1 MAKIKKKQDQ
11 GCNNQELSCKVHL
24 MRFMYLTYVNI
35 SNPICLLVSA
45 GLKLSRAHLFCPRSD
60 AVNSHGE
67 N

>member
-1 MAKIKKKQDQ
+1 
-11 GCNNQELSCKVHL
+11 

-45 GLKLSRAHLFCPRSD
+45 GLKLSQAHLFCPRSD